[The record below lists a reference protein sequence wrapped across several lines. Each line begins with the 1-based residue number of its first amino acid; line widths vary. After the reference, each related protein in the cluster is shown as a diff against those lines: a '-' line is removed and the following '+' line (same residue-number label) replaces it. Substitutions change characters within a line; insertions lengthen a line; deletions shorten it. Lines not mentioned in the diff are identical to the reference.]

1 MSVMN
6 GIHVLWTPGEI
17 YDSDNEV
24 YCGFMMESGST
35 PCQTNP
41 KVELANSAR
50 SVSADAAARFV
61 AGRGTKI
68 ARKYPL
74 CFEAWMVARVTGYC
88 IPTGETVGGQP
99 RVWIETTTDLS
110 NGVYDNQQIK
120 FENGE
125 LNLISTAARSLE
137 VGTQMYNVYLA
148 QALPLESGV
157 VEISAAYDPIGL
169 EHWWMERMQAYFGT
183 ASVGVVKEVN
193 ADRDIDTGVLTNV
206 LWTKWYET
214 RVLAPELVDVHHQD
228 FDYLTWS
235 MAVEQ
240 RAIAAPTDGAYY

>member
-1 MSVMN
+1 MN

-17 YDSDNEV
+17 YQVANEV

-74 CFEAWMVARVTGYC
+74 CFEAWMVERVQGTCALTGQAYVL
-88 IPTGETVGGQP
+88 I
-99 RVWIETTTDLS
+99 TTTTNLTSTAYDNKQIRFSSGLINVIS
-110 NGVYDNQQIK
+110 PTTRTVYSAGVY
-120 FENGE
+120 
-125 LNLISTAARSLE
+125 R
-137 VGTQMYNVYLA
+137 VYLA
-148 QALPLESGV
+148 NALPLASGA
-157 VEISAAYDPIGL
+157 VEISDVYDPIGL
-169 EHWWMERMQAYFGT
+169 EHWWMARMQAYFGT

-228 FDYLTWS
+228 LEYLTWS

-240 RAIAAPTDGAYY
+240 RAIAAPTNGAYY